1 MTEFPSLTLTEL
13 SAALRSGEITAGEAL
28 DAHLARIGEVNG
40 AVNAVVTLDEDGA
53 RERARQADARL
64 RAAAEGS
71 APPAPELCGV
81 PMTHKDSIAT
91 KGIRTTLGSPLFADS
106 VPERNALIVD
116 RLQAAGVV
124 SSGKNNVPEFAAGS
138 HTFNPLFGTTVNPY
152 DRSRS
157 AGGSSG
163 GAAAAI
169 AAGIQPAGDGSDTG
183 GSLRTPGSF
192 CNLVGYRPDQGRI
205 PLWPSANPWAWVSRQ
220 GFLGRRVEDVRMLM
234 RTVTGAH
241 EQSPHPAPED
251 GAYAARR
258 RHDLSGLRVGWT
270 ADFGLDVPVEAEVLR
285 VLEPQLAVLE
295 GLGADVVEAT
305 PDLRDAD
312 EVFLTARAYDFAA
325 SYGEL
330 VRARGDEIKET
341 MRENVEHGLRLTV
354 DELFSAGAAR
364 ARLRAA
370 TTQFF
375 SEFDLLLTPAVQVL
389 PFDAELEFPVSV
401 EGVATPHY
409 LDWMRAATLISATG
423 LPCLSVPGGF
433 SSSGLPVGLQMVSG
447 EFGDGLLLDAA
458 EAFEEATGF
467 WRTRPALG

>member
-1 MTEFPSLTLTEL
+1 MTDFPSLTLGQLTGLLQTGEL
-13 SAALRSGEITAGEAL
+13 TAEQAL

-40 AVNAVVTLDEDGA
+40 EVNAVVTLDEEGA
-53 RERARQADARL
+53 RERARQADVRL
-64 RAAAEGS
+64 RAAAAGS

-106 VPERNALIVD
+106 VPERSALIID

-124 SSGKNNVPEFAAGS
+124 SSGKSNVPEFAAGS
-138 HTFNPLFGTTVNPY
+138 HTFNPLFGTTLNPY
-152 DRSRS
+152 DTSRS

-205 PLWPSANPWAWVSRQ
+205 PLWPAANPWAWVSRQ

-234 RTVTGAH
+234 RAVTGPH
-241 EQSPHPAPED
+241 PQSPHPTPED
-251 GAYAARR
+251 GAYAQRR
-258 RHDLSGLRVGWT
+258 RRDLTGLRVGWT
-270 ADFGLDVPVEAEVLR
+270 ADFGLGVPVEAEVLR
-285 VLEPQLAVLE
+285 VLEPQLEVLAA
-295 GLGADVVEAT
+295 LGAEVVEAT

-312 EVFLTARAYDFAA
+312 EVFLTTRAYDFAA

-330 VRARGDEIKET
+330 VRTRGDEIKAT

-354 DELFSAGAAR
+354 DDLFSAGAAR
-364 ARLRAA
+364 ARLRRA
-370 TTQFF
+370 TTAFF
-375 SEFDLLLTPAVQVL
+375 SECDLLVTPAVQVL
-389 PFDAELEFPVSV
+389 PFAAELEFPTSV
-401 EGVATPHY
+401 AGTATPHY

-433 SSSGLPVGLQMVSG
+433 SSTGLPVGLQMVAP
-447 EFGDGLLLDAA
+447 EFRDGLLLDAA
-458 EAFEEATGF
+458 ECFEDATGH
-467 WRTRPALG
+467 WQRRPDLG